1 MTENKDY
8 SIIFKCLEESKKQ
21 NEYTWEL
28 IQQTAVISPEI
39 EKLKEIVADAEQCAF
54 SIFTTT

>member
-1 MTENKDY
+1 MTEKKDY

-21 NEYTWEL
+21 YDYTWKV

-39 EKLKEIVADAEQCAF
+39 EKLKEIVADTEECAF
-54 SIFTTT
+54 SILTTT